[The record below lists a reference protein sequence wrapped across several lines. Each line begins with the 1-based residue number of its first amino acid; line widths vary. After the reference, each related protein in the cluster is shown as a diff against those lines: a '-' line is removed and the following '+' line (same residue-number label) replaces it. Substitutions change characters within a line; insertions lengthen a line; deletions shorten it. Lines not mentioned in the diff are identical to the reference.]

1 MSYYIY
7 HTTSSRIA
15 MGKGN
20 RAWSEHEYPTE
31 GAAKAALTRI
41 QKKTQKRREALM
53 ASDHSWDHEKAD
65 RLASNVADLAI
76 AESRLYH
83 DCIEQFEEVVP
94 MFSKTGKTIRQSVN
108 TPAYMDPSRE
118 SYWTM

>member
-7 HTTSSRIA
+7 NPETSRIQQ
-15 MGKGN
+15 GKGG
-20 RAWSEHEYPTE
+20 RLYMDHEYPTA
-31 GAAKAALTRI
+31 GAAKAALTRML
-41 QKKTQKRREALM
+41 KKAENHPWFTSKYDFKVERA
-53 ASDHSWDHEKAD
+53 EK
-65 RLASNVADLAI
+65 DLAFVKTLKI

-108 TPAYMDPSRE
+108 TPAHMDPSRE